1 MSGALSRAWRLAA
14 AVLPLGATVAACE
27 LTEVTVAPGKR
38 VVVVQSVIS
47 RTDPIQFVVVEYSQ
61 TGESPA
67 APGAGSL
74 ASGPRSPISGAA
86 VTIAHRGPGPCAGH
100 LDTLLERA
108 SRDPA
113 RGGAG
118 IYAGP
123 ICPPEPGDLLALRVE
138 TPAGDLV
145 TGTTLVPGAAKRE
158 TLAGT
163 WSSGAAYWV
172 FNRRHDTLKV
182 HLAPRSGVALQIEV
196 RNREDPDQLALFAL
210 ADTMDLRFPG
220 NLVNPFQGDHGA
232 SVFRAGRYYA
242 LGVALA
248 DRNYYDFVRSRSDP
262 FTGRGFINHLNGG
275 IGVFGS
281 VETERAILRVVA
293 PLSDPREGR
302 YRLTGSLDGVSVD
315 VLLEVYLDELEAGS
329 FSAFAS
335 GQWREGPIDTHGD
348 GFFPQGGTASPMTF
362 QLGIPLPGDSLGR
375 TSFYFMSGDR
385 REAGA
390 AFPVV
395 VRSLIPGRGQPRV
408 DTLTA
413 QQISGPGLASGAR
426 REGLASELTAQQVS
440 APRLGGTGGRQRRGS
455 LVGLKFP
462 TY

>member
-1 MSGALSRAWRLAA
+1 MSGAPSHAWRLAA
-14 AVLPLGATVAACE
+14 AVLPLGAMVAACE

-47 RTDPIQFVVVEYSQ
+47 RTDPVQFVVVEYSQ
-61 TGESPA
+61 TGESPS
-67 APGAGSL
+67 GLRAGSL
-74 ASGPRSPISGAA
+74 GSDPRSPISGAR
-86 VTIAHRGPGPCAGH
+86 VTIAHRGPGPCAGR
-100 LDTLLERA
+100 LDTLRERA
-108 SRDPA
+108 ARDST
-113 RGGAG
+113 GGGTG

-123 ICPPEPGDLLALRVE
+123 ICPPEPGDLLALTVE
-138 TPAGDLV
+138 TPAGEVV
-145 TGTTLVPGAAKRE
+145 TGTTIVPGAARRQ

-172 FNRRHDTLKV
+172 FDRRRDTLEV
-182 HLAPRSGVALQIEV
+182 HLGPRFGVALQIEA
-196 RNREDPDQLALFAL
+196 RNREDPQQLALFAL

-242 LGVALA
+242 LAVALA
-248 DRNYYDFVRSRSDP
+248 DRNYYDFARSRSDP

-281 VETERAILRVVA
+281 VETERDILRVVA

-302 YRLTGSLDGVSVD
+302 YRLTGSLDGVPVD
-315 VLLEVYLDELEAGS
+315 LFLDVYLDELEAGS

-335 GQWREGPIDTHGD
+335 GRWREGLIDTHGD
-348 GFFPQGGTASPMTF
+348 GSVPHGGTASPMTF
-362 QLGIPLPGDSLGR
+362 QLSIPLPGDSLGR

-385 REAGA
+385 RDAGA
-390 AFPVV
+390 GFPVV
-395 VRSLIPGRGQPRV
+395 VRSLIPGREQPRV

-413 QQISGPGLASGAR
+413 QQISGPGL
-426 REGLASELTAQQVS
+426 
-440 APRLGGTGGRQRRGS
+440 GGTEGRQRNGS
-455 LVGLKFP
+455 SVGLKFP